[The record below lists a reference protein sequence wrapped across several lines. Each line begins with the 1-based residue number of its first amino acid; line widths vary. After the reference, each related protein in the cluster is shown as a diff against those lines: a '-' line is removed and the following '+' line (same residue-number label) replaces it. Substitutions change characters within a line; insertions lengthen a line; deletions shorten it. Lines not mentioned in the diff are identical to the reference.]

1 MDLEMAKVDEIL
13 AEVESKVGA
22 SDLHTAFLE
31 VDAGEHAE
39 RMRMT
44 TQLHSAVHKAV
55 QHVMQEEGMHETA
68 EARAGFFKKMFNCNR
83 CQLTDGKQMSVKEMF
98 ANHAEKAK
106 SIHNTILNAL
116 KQEDGKHGGDGD
128 GKVTE
133 DEFVAAMVFIQNQL
147 SDKNPMNG
155 GEWAKSGNPLM
166 AEKGD
171 RKFWRTAD
179 ADSFKVIFQR
189 LTVQKIGYRRGL
201 ITQCEDLDHRKPENE
216 YKLKEVNAM
225 AQKDCDACD
234 GLDHC
239 NAFLAESLIGYE
251 TCTCK
256 PRMVTIS
263 KYTDKAVARDKKL
276 KITPILDIKNAADE
290 MQSELQEAREELEGA
305 DADMGIEK
313 GYALEWMLMSPDGG
327 NPFPNGMMTYVCN
340 SLEPV
345 VVDQANI
352 APGNEK
358 ADAEEGASDLSDA
371 ASDNAP
377 KDLAEKDEN
386 MLGKI
391 LRKVGSFLGRLW
403 DRMKEAFKTVLN
415 LMKMTLR
422 CSVCV
427 VCNIVHE
434 IVEFFKRMVRKFK
447 EMGAALGE
455 SIQKVAASAGKF
467 FDSAGTHVM
476 ALFGKGVTKKGQE
489 GTVENGSKCGL
500 DKDCK
505 SAFCVSQVCKA
516 RHASDDN
523 EYCEEDD
530 ECSKK
535 SFCKYT
541 GMTTKRKCAPKRKNG
556 EKGDK
561 KRKCESGFSDGTYCR
576 EPGTKKL
583 GEKCSKV
590 GDCLEGNWCDVS
602 TFNTNVCK
610 ADKANGAE
618 CDDAFECASGYC
630 TGKVCAIKGKQTK
643 GQHCQKG
650 DCDKQHFCEINT
662 LSSNQCIP
670 KKLTGA
676 KCDSKKPFQCLS
688 GECKSKKCAS
698 SRRRRRLLAITS
710 AKRTAMRKT
719 ALRKTMMKLKQL
731 QRLSILARAAHKI
744 DRTFTEKNMMN
755 ADMVATLVTSIVSF
769 MHAHTEKLKQTQH
782 NQGLAALPNQCISE
796 EKLGTSFAIAIN
808 VENPS
813 LLKWASNALFS
824 FPEPVAPIPEFLAA
838 IMPLIAN
845 NQISDPACLADMA
858 VKTAAQSNA
867 LAKDVKEPTGNFGG
881 EPIDAQAQ
889 RDLASFGEG
898 GAKL

>member
-1 MDLEMAKVDEIL
+1 MAARQLVLLALLAASAAHASTMDLEMAKVDEIL

-68 EARAGFFKKMFNCNR
+68 EARAGRSYGGSCACLQRARVLLCVRACVRACCVCCVLNERENLGRALTISTYRVYLPRAAFSAAGFFKKMFNCNR
-83 CQLTDGKQMSVKEMF
+83 CQLTDGKQMSVKEIF

-116 KQEDGKHGGDGD
+116 KQEDGKQGGDGD

-147 SDKNPMNG
+147 SDKNPLNG
-155 GEWAKSGNPLM
+155 GEWAKSDNPLM

-216 YKLKEVNAM
+216 YKLKENNAM

-234 GLDHC
+234 DLDHC
-239 NAFLAESLIGYE
+239 NAFLAESLLGYE

-263 KYTDKAVARDKKL
+263 KYTDKAAARDKKL
-276 KITPILDIKNAADE
+276 KITPILDIENAADE

-313 GYALEWMLMSPDGG
+313 GYALEWMLMSPEGG
-327 NPFPNGMMTYVCN
+327 DPFPNGMMTYVCN
-340 SLEPV
+340 NLEPV
-345 VVDQANI
+345 VVEQANI

-377 KDLAEKDEN
+377 KDLAKKDEN

-403 DRMKEAFKTVLN
+403 DRMKEAFQTVLN

-505 SAFCVSQVCKA
+505 SAFCVSQV
-516 RHASDDN
+516 RLF
-523 EYCEEDD
+523 
-530 ECSKK
+530 CSVDLCG
-535 SFCKYT
+535 S
-541 GMTTKRKCAPKRKNG
+541 
-556 EKGDK
+556 
-561 KRKCESGFSDGTYCR
+561 
-576 EPGTKKL
+576 
-583 GEKCSKV
+583 
-590 GDCLEGNWCDVS
+590 
-602 TFNTNVCK
+602 
-610 ADKANGAE
+610 
-618 CDDAFECASGYC
+618 
-630 TGKVCAIKGKQTK
+630 
-643 GQHCQKG
+643 
-650 DCDKQHFCEINT
+650 
-662 LSSNQCIP
+662 
-670 KKLTGA
+670 
-676 KCDSKKPFQCLS
+676 
-688 GECKSKKCAS
+688 
-698 SRRRRRLLAITS
+698 
-710 AKRTAMRKT
+710 
-719 ALRKTMMKLKQL
+719 
-731 QRLSILARAAHKI
+731 
-744 DRTFTEKNMMN
+744 
-755 ADMVATLVTSIVSF
+755 
-769 MHAHTEKLKQTQH
+769 
-782 NQGLAALPNQCISE
+782 LPVVRSH
-796 EKLGTSFAIAIN
+796 
-808 VENPS
+808 
-813 LLKWASNALFS
+813 
-824 FPEPVAPIPEFLAA
+824 
-838 IMPLIAN
+838 
-845 NQISDPACLADMA
+845 
-858 VKTAAQSNA
+858 
-867 LAKDVKEPTGNFGG
+867 
-881 EPIDAQAQ
+881 
-889 RDLASFGEG
+889 
-898 GAKL
+898 